1 MKRNIFV
8 IDLDNCIGC
17 MGCQVGCKMEHNVAL
32 GRGRIHVYQV
42 GPWGEY
48 PDLQTYWLPFQCQHC
63 DNPICV
69 KVCPTGASY
78 KDPADGMVRID
89 KDKCIACERCKLNCP
104 YECNNMNKELRVMDK
119 CTGCFESLKEGEVP
133 ACARN
138 CVGKCIHYGDINDPE
153 SEVSKLL
160 ASVDEK
166 YIFTLE
172 NFDNDPSTRYILRR
186 NDWQAF
192 LPQEYDTI
200 KERWY
205 ES

>member
-1 MKRNIFV
+1 
-8 IDLDNCIGC
+8 
-17 MGCQVGCKMEHNVAL
+17 
-32 GRGRIHVYQV
+32 
-42 GPWGEY
+42 
-48 PDLQTYWLPFQCQHC
+48 
-63 DNPICV
+63 
-69 KVCPTGASY
+69 
-78 KDPADGMVRID
+78 
-89 KDKCIACERCKLNCP
+89 
-104 YECNNMNKELRVMDK
+104 MDK
-119 CTGCFESLKEGEVP
+119 CTGCFETLKEGEVP

-138 CVGKCIHYGDINDPE
+138 CVGKCIYYGDINDPN
-153 SEVSKLL
+153 SDVSKLL

-192 LPQEYDTI
+192 LPQDYDTV